1 MKDFVLCILQYLVIR
16 RALVGVGGSGVF
28 LGIKF
33 RKHKDAKAEK

>member
-1 MKDFVLCILQYLVIR
+1 MKDFVLCILQYLLIMI
-16 RALVGVGGSGVF
+16 ALVGVGGIGVF